1 MAKASDQSKTGF
13 VTIATVRSRAEAQ
26 EIVAKLKAAGIES
39 LLSSERAAQVQLP
52 GSRWFGGTKVQVRR
66 SDVGTALRALQRSGE
81 NEPAAHKSADES
93 ASVTARWRVDLDSWH
108 GAALAVLGITA
119 VASVLAL
126 WLF

>member
-1 MAKASDQSKTGF
+1 VARASDQSKTGF

-26 EIVAKLKAAGIES
+26 EIVAKLKAASIES

-66 SDVGTALRALQRSGE
+66 SDVGTALRTLQRSREDAPGS
-81 NEPAAHKSADES
+81 HKSTDKNA
-93 ASVTARWRVDLDSWH
+93 ALKVRWRLDLDSWQ
-108 GAALAVLGITA
+108 GAVIAFLGITA
-119 VASVLAL
+119 IASVLAL

>member
-26 EIVAKLKAAGIES
+26 EIVTKLKAAAIES
-39 LLSSERAAQVQLP
+39 LLSAERAAQVQLP

-66 SDVGTALRALQRSGE
+66 SDVGSALRALQRSRE
-81 NEPAAHKSADES
+81 NEPGSHKRADKSA
-93 ASVTARWRVDLDSWH
+93 AVTTRLRLDLDSWY
-108 GAALAVLGITA
+108 GAAIAVLGITA
-119 VASVLAL
+119 IASVLAL